1 MPSWRSGR
9 FTVTGDCLPECR
21 PSGQPEGQRGVTRTN
36 GKEITMDARLDLY
49 GNTVAA
55 KFVKYIN
62 SAGATPSPPPA
73 GPDWACT
80 EMADLW
86 PV

>member
-1 MPSWRSGR
+1 
-9 FTVTGDCLPECR
+9 
-21 PSGQPEGQRGVTRTN
+21 
-36 GKEITMDARLDLY
+36 MDARLDLY